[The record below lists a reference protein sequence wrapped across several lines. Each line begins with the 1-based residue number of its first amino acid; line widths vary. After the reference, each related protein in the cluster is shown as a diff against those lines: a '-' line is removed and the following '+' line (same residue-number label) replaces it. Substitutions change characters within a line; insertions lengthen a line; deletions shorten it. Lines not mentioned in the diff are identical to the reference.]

1 MKLHRNIF
9 SKTQTLPHYIIM
21 LCQDLLYRR
30 KKFPKGH
37 CGRDHVTVGYTK
49 GHCGRD
55 HVTVGYTIYL
65 LKQLG
70 LILAHGESYCIQF

>member
-1 MKLHRNIF
+1 
-9 SKTQTLPHYIIM
+9 M

-30 KKFPKGH
+30 KKFPKGHCDRDHVTVGYTKGH